1 VGSPAGKK
9 KLGKK
14 SQVAGRRCCNHQRG
28 SLFLLVC
35 RVTAEVCCQLDGNG
49 GVLSAGVWR
58 WLMDLVDL
66 MDLMDKMGAPCDTPG
81 EAVPLSG
88 LARA

>member
-1 VGSPAGKK
+1 M
-9 KLGKK
+9 KK
-14 SQVAGRRCCNHQRG
+14 SLAKKAFLAVATVLQPLRGG

-49 GVLSAGVWR
+49 GVLSAWVWR